1 MHGGYR
7 TEFFDWSNLLP
18 EGRHEIKRR
27 LADLGYEW
35 PENDKLSKAILRT
48 IAKSRP
54 TKQFKLVRAPG
65 WYESVFVIPGKVFSP
80 YDDKTEVYIDSN
92 TDAHVGAFVL
102 GEGSLADWKKYVAKP
117 SRKST
122 RLRLSIAAA
131 LAATFL
137 RPLGFDSFGINLFS
151 QTSDGK
157 TVCLIVAASVTGLVG
172 VDGLPGWADSESGIE
187 DQARGH
193 RDCVMPQ
200 DETSDGEHQ
209 MPIEK
214 KARMLA
220 FLIAR
225 NRPRKLSK
233 KYERDNNLAN
243 REFRIISL
251 SSSERALGQ
260 IARAAGGR
268 RLGGEEV
275 RLIDVPASEPGTS
288 GIFDGT
294 MANIDGKTLRE
305 TTKELVD
312 ELKANAIKYQGH
324 AIRALLKKY
333 VRDSNGLKSLKQYM
347 DKFEAKATIPDS
359 HNAHLRVRHNF
370 AVIFAAAALAI
381 DYGILPWRKKPTF
394 LAIKK
399 CMLLALA
406 TLETGAAPANPSIPV
421 VNAHRLCKMLKE
433 HLAGANLVRVEV
445 KQKVSEEQTRE
456 RQRADGFIIN
466 GEIYLKPDHLKRWV
480 PAPSERGVLKERE
493 IIRTERDDTATVE
506 RKIGGIEGKPRY
518 YAINVHTLDLLAAGQ
533 SA

>member
-1 MHGGYR
+1 
-7 TEFFDWSNLLP
+7 
-18 EGRHEIKRR
+18 
-27 LADLGYEW
+27 
-35 PENDKLSKAILRT
+35 
-48 IAKSRP
+48 
-54 TKQFKLVRAPG
+54 VRAPG
-65 WYESVFVIPGKVFSP
+65 WYESVFVIPGEVFAP
-80 YDDKTEVYIDSN
+80 DDDKTEVYIDSN
-92 TDAHVGAFVL
+92 SDAHVGAFVL
-102 GEGSLADWKKYVAKP
+102 GEGSLGDWKKYVAKP

-131 LAATFL
+131 LAAPFL
-137 RPLGFDSFGINLFS
+137 RPLGLDSFGINLFS

-193 RDCVMPQ
+193 RDCVMPL

-260 IARAAGGR
+260 IARAAGGH

-275 RLIDVPASEPGTS
+275 RLMDVPASEPGTS
-288 GIFDGT
+288 GIIDGT
-294 MANIDGKTLRE
+294 AATIVGKTLRE

-333 VRDSNGLKSLKQYM
+333 VKDSNGLKRLQQYM
-347 DKFEAKATIPDS
+347 DKFEARAKIPAS

-381 DYGILPWRKKPTF
+381 DYGILPWTKKATF
-394 LAIKK
+394 RAIKK
-399 CMLLALA
+399 CMILALA
-406 TLETGAAPANPSIPV
+406 TLETVAAPANPASPT
-421 VNAHRLCKMLKE
+421 VNAHRLCKMLKQG
-433 HLAGANLVRVEV
+433 LARANLVHS
-445 KQKVSEEQTRE
+445 KSNTK
-456 RQRADGFIIN
+456 
-466 GEIYLKPDHLKRWV
+466 
-480 PAPSERGVLKERE
+480 
-493 IIRTERDDTATVE
+493 
-506 RKIGGIEGKPRY
+506 
-518 YAINVHTLDLLAAGQ
+518 
-533 SA
+533 